1 MNVHGVAQQLLET
14 ILEIPGTVIEVDVV
28 LNVPITPHRD
38 FSAGHSQCVSRRQ
51 GSDALKQCRG
61 ADRVLEGQVFGERRG
76 VGPDVRQEGQ
86 QRLRFRSKEQPAT
99 LLAIVEWLDSESIAS
114 CEQFLVFL
122 IPDRK

>member
-1 MNVHGVAQQLLET
+1 
-14 ILEIPGTVIEVDVV
+14 
-28 LNVPITPHRD
+28 
-38 FSAGHSQCVSRRQ
+38 QCVSRRQ

-122 IPDRK
+122 IPDRKRKHSTQTRNAIVAPSIVGGKNDLGIGARTKRPMCR